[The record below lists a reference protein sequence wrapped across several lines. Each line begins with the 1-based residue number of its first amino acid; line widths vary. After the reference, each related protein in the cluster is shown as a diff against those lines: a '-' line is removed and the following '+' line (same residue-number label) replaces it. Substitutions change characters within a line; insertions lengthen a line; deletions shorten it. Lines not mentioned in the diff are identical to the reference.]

1 MEEQSNSQD
10 NTIFL
15 NAPVKES
22 IKKLSPKQ
30 VVLSLL
36 RARAW
41 KQVDLADRVGI
52 SRQALNNYIAGRWA
66 VPTQIKVK
74 IAEALEVDSSV
85 IWDLEK

>member
-10 NTIFL
+10 NTIFF
-15 NAPVKES
+15 NSPVKES

-41 KQVDLADRVGI
+41 KQVDLADKVEI
-52 SRQALNNYIAGRWA
+52 SRQALNNYISGRWG